1 VHRVCALTQVT
12 AVITNAD
19 NSNIAAKAAE
29 SLAAAGCDLLRAPVP
44 GPGVPE
50 TRAAVPR

>member
-19 NSNIAAKAAE
+19 NRETTAAAADA
-29 SLAAAGCDLLRAPVP
+29 LAAAGCDLLRAPL
-44 GPGVPE
+44 PE
-50 TRAAVPR
+50 SAALQLD